1 MLTWIKKNWFKIL
14 VVVLIA
20 FFCYSLID
28 LIISNREYKK
38 RIKEKDESI
47 AQLKRDIDESEKRVD
62 FFVED
67 ARKWYLAAAE
77 KEEKMKKKDQEIRKI
92 NEERK
97 ELEEKIKKMPAS
109 TVVVRTIDILDCREI
124 LEQQQGI
131 LFSLFCARK
140 NLSFLEDFS
149 LVRKEKAKLE
159 DSYGLAKGEI
169 SDLKNVLLD
178 KDGIIQEKDSQLA
191 SKGEIVENWK
201 DKFDLSEKRNKKSW
215 WKGLRTGG
223 MMGVIVGGI
232 LCFLLGGK

>member
-1 MLTWIKKNWFKIL
+1 MLMWAKKNWLRIL
-14 VVVLIA
+14 IGVLII

-28 LIISNREYKK
+28 LVISNKEYKK
-38 RIKEKDESI
+38 RIKEKDENI

-62 FFVED
+62 FFIED

-77 KEEKMKKKDQEIRKI
+77 KEEKMKEKDQEIKKI
-92 NEERK
+92 NDERK
-97 ELEEKIKKMPAS
+97 KLKEKIKQMPAS
-109 TVVVRTIDILDCREI
+109 TVVVRTTEILDCREI

-140 NLSFLEDFS
+140 NLTYLEDFS
-149 LVRKEKAKLE
+149 LVKKEKNKLN
-159 DSYGLAKGEI
+159 DNYSLAKGEI

-191 SKGEIVENWK
+191 SKGEIIENWR
-201 DKFDLSEKRNKKSW
+201 DKFSISEKRNKKSW

-223 MMGVIVGGI
+223 VIGGIVGGI
-232 LCFLLGGK
+232 LGFLLGGK